1 MRQETS
7 SSPRQGPRNQTT
19 AVEGCAKRDARN
31 RAASRRRFDGAEL
44 SIPLREQKA
53 QNGMGLYST
62 KSFCIWM
69 ESVWLRLGSGPR
81 RWSGR
86 SVWVFLALGRFAA
99 KNPAYEP
106 WISLDFLDS
115 LVRIETFQWVTR
127 ILAGRIFLPPFP
139 QARKRRNGSPT
150 VLACGSAGLSMGQ
163 AYPGFWF
170 SARDCRP
177 RRFLSAASI
186 QRDSL

>member
-1 MRQETS
+1 MCETGRTQS
-7 SSPRQGPRNQTT
+7 CGFPAAFRWSRVVYSIAR
-19 AVEGCAKRDARN
+19 VEG
-31 RAASRRRFDGAEL
+31 SEWDGA
-44 SIPLREQKA
+44 
-53 QNGMGLYST
+53 YST
-62 KSFCIWM
+62 KLVCILM

-127 ILAGRIFLPPFP
+127 LLAGRIFLPPFP

-150 VLACGSAGLSMGQ
+150 VLACGSAGLSMGE
-163 AYPGFWF
+163 AYPNFRF
-170 SARDCRP
+170 SARVCRP
-177 RRFLSAASI
+177 SRSPSAASI
-186 QRDSL
+186 QQRLALGAK